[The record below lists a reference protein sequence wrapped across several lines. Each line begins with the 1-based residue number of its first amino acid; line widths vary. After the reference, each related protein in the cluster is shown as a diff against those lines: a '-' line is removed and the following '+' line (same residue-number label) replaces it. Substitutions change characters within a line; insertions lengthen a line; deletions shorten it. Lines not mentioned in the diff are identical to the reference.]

1 MLPITA
7 VRFRDPVPTEA
18 APASA
23 NRPLMRETTLMK
35 LRLNKLA
42 VSFVALSVL
51 SVPASAGDWN
61 NGDGSLKESRGRAA
75 VAVPAPMPIP
85 ESNGLGWYMRGDVGI
100 GRGNSNEI
108 SESGSRYGVAN
119 GVDALGNTIAM
130 SSPLSAFGSS
140 PSWFSNDGR
149 TTLNYGAGVGYH
161 WSKNFRTDVT
171 LDRRNTDFYSGRGHY
186 QYSYNSTTPAPGSV
200 VTTTTVRGSVNDDT
214 QVKSGTLLLNGY
226 YDVGNYRGFTPYIGA
241 GMGFALLNIHRQSS
255 VSEQSACSTVPACTA
270 TPLVF
275 GAPVTNGA
283 DVVKN
288 EFAFAAM
295 MTTGVSYS
303 LTQNT
308 AIDVNYRFLFING
321 QATSLAVPGGY
332 GNSKMTLG
340 DIGEHQLRAGLR
352 WDIN

>member
-1 MLPITA
+1 
-7 VRFRDPVPTEA
+7 
-18 APASA
+18 
-23 NRPLMRETTLMK
+23 MRETMLMK
-35 LRLNKLA
+35 LRLNTLA

-51 SVPASAGDWN
+51 TVPAFAGDWN
-61 NGDGSLKESRGRAA
+61 NGAGSLKESRGRAA

-85 ESNGLGWYMRGDVGI
+85 DSYGLGWYMRGDIGI
-100 GRGNSNEI
+100 GRGHSNEI

-140 PSWFSNDGR
+140 PSWFSNDEK
-149 TTLNYGAGVGYH
+149 TLLNYGVGIGYH

-171 LDRRNTDFYSGRGHY
+171 FDRRNTDFYTGRGNY
-186 QYSYNSTTPAPGSV
+186 QYSYTTTTPAPASV
-200 VTTTTVRGSVNDDT
+200 VTATTVRGTVSDDT

-226 YDVGNYRGFTPYIGA
+226 YDVGSYGGFTPYIGA

-255 VSEQSACSTVPACTA
+255 VSAQSACSTVPTCTA

-275 GAPVTNGA
+275 GAPVTNA
-283 DVVKN
+283 AEVTKN
-288 EFAFAAM
+288 ELAFAAM
-295 MTTGVSYS
+295 MTAGVSYS

-308 AIDVNYRFLFING
+308 SIDVNYRYLFVNG
-321 QATSLAVPGGY
+321 QSAMLTVPGGY
-332 GNSKMTLG
+332 GNSKVTLG
-340 DIGEHQLRAGLR
+340 DIGDHQLRAGLR